1 MFCVSCSLIFLISSS
16 TFPKNSRLQNF
27 NDFPAEP
34 KFLSTTNET
43 LITHKMTVKINQ
55 DHSLAIVSTFVLANN
70 DTTPLSFFSYTI
82 NATID
87 SVFCYD
93 LIDSLPFTWVVN
105 STFGNL
111 INVTLRYPLLK
122 EEIYAFSVSYKIK
135 EIVFHVEGVFDYF
148 ELDLEITHPRDTLK
162 FTLEMTLPIY
172 TELLTEDALKPFLP
186 NPVKIV
192 RENDITAIRWEFYD
206 RKLDESNLFVIRYT
220 PGAIFSAT
228 NAKNHLWVNL
238 LTLFVGLIFGAGSTI
253 LIFFIKQKASVKETF
268 IPSLLSQNELA
279 IIRAINLDGGI
290 STQRKICERTG
301 FSKSKTSKIL
311 QKLEEKKILERD
323 RWGRTNKVKITN
335 QTFRELDLSLES
347 D

>member
-1 MFCVSCSLIFLISSS
+1 MASRNHFRIYALLMFCVSCSLIFLISSS

-135 EIVFHVEGVFDYF
+135 DIVFHVEGVFDYF

-172 TELLTEDALKPFLP
+172 AELLTEDALKPFLP

-192 RENDITAIRWEFYD
+192 RENDITMIRWEFSG
-206 RKLDESNLFVIRYT
+206 RKIGESNLFVVRYT
-220 PGAIFSAT
+220 PGAIFSASED
-228 NAKNHLWVNL
+228 NNNL
-238 LTLFVGLIFGAGSTI
+238 SLFL
-253 LIFFIKQKASVKETF
+253 
-268 IPSLLSQNELA
+268 SLF
-279 IIRAINLDGGI
+279 GGI
-290 STQRKICERTG
+290 
-301 FSKSKTSKIL
+301 IL
-311 QKLEEKKILERD
+311 
-323 RWGRTNKVKITN
+323 GVG
-335 QTFRELDLSLES
+335 S
-347 D
+347 